1 MGRRKKAYDYID
13 ALKKIAA
20 AGLADSPA
28 PNREITDEELNELLP
43 LEERMK
49 QILGLVDN
57 RKKRTGRMLFFV
69 MYDIESNKVRR
80 YVVKYLERQGCTRI
94 QKSIFLADL
103 EMSKFNEIKKDLA
116 DVQAVYENND
126 SILVVPITTEYLR
139 SMNIIGQNINID
151 IITHSKNTLFF

>member
-1 MGRRKKAYDYID
+1 MGRHKKAYDYID

-28 PNREITDEELNELLP
+28 PNRERDGELDELLP
-43 LEERMK
+43 LEERTK
-49 QILGLVDN
+49 RILGLVN
-57 RKKRTGRMLFFV
+57 EQKKRIGRMLFFV

-103 EMSKFNEIKKDLA
+103 ETSKFNEIKQDLTE
-116 DVQAVYENND
+116 VQAVYENSD

-139 SMNIIGQNINID
+139 SMKIIGQNINID
-151 IITHSKNTLFF
+151 VITHSRNTLFF